1 MGDLDARA
9 PVANSRNERVDR
21 LFQEPFAL
29 LADPNHD
36 SLALTLALTR
46 PSERSYSVLDA
57 AVELPRRE
65 RLEVD
70 GLEVGRHEGEAP
82 GRVGEDLDEEV
93 VEGGPGEGQEVP
105 AGLRGKGRARSR
117 QSAVLVLTRGRLSGA
132 PRAKC
137 DRPSHCLCSS

>member
-46 PSERSYSVLDA
+46 PSERSHSVLDA

-70 GLEVGRHEGEAP
+70 GLEVGRHEGERPDESERTLTRRLSKEDQGRGRKCRLACV
-82 GRVGEDLDEEV
+82 GRVVQGV
-93 VEGGPGEGQEVP
+93 V
-105 AGLRGKGRARSR
+105 SR
-117 QSAVLVLTRGRLSGA
+117 R
-132 PRAKC
+132 
-137 DRPSHCLCSS
+137 CSF